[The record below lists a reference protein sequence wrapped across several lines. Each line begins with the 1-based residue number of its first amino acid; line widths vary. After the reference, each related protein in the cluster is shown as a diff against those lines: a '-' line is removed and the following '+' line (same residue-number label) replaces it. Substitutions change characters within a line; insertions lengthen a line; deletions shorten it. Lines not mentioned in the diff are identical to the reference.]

1 MKFNKLYFI
10 GVLCT
15 LVGCAPSAQDDG
27 LGHHHHDHASHG
39 STSDEI
45 VLKPAD
51 AERFGVYTQMVKP
64 QQFNE
69 VVKVSGQIVSEPSNE
84 SVVSAQSSGIVSF
97 VNGVVE
103 GRDVAKGSVLA
114 TVSAK
119 GMVGGDANESAK
131 IAYEAAKRELER
143 ITPLHKDGI
152 VTTKD
157 YNAAKQLYELAQAAY
172 NANSGCG
179 STAVAATS
187 GVITQLLV
195 KQGEYVEA
203 GSPIATISGNVR
215 LTLRADLPEKYYN
228 LLSTITTANFRTSY
242 SPEVISLS
250 ELNGKKVSTSS
261 VAASSQPGYIPV
273 YFTFDNNGMAVPG
286 AFVEV
291 YLIGSTRNN
300 VIVLPIDAVT
310 EQQGK
315 FYVYVKLD
323 EECYEKRLVT
333 LGQTNGGEVE
343 ILSGL
348 SRKDEVVSRGA
359 IIVKLAEASGVVPE
373 GHSHNH

>member
-1 MKFNKLYFI
+1 
-10 GVLCT
+10 
-15 LVGCAPSAQDDG
+15 
-27 LGHHHHDHASHG
+27 
-39 STSDEI
+39 
-45 VLKPAD
+45 
-51 AERFGVYTQMVKP
+51 MVKP

-157 YNAAKQLYELAQAAY
+157 YNATKQLYEQAQAAY

-250 ELNGKKVSTSS
+250 ELNGKKVSTSN